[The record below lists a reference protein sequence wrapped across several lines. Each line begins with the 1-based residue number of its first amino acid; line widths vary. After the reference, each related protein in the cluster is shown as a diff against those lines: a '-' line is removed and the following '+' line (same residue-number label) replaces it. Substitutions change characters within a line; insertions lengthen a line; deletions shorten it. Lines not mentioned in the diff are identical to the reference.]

1 MASLLSALLL
11 LAMAAHSSATWCICK
26 VGMSDSELQK
36 TLDYACGNG
45 ADCNPIHQ
53 NGPCYNPNTVRAHCN
68 YAVNSFFQKK
78 GQAAGTC
85 DFSSTASIT
94 TTDPSI
100 TGCAFPSSARVDE
113 YGKPCR
119 FLGFMSLGP
128 LTVVFDDGHFVV
140 MALNGSTTPV
150 STTPTTPSTGTP
162 STTTGNASPNPIITT
177 PTTGGGFNNGLG
189 PSGGVGTYNDMSHAR
204 NNNAIFPSITL
215 LLISALAPLMW
226 LQQEH

>member
-1 MASLLSALLL
+1 MASLVSALLF
-11 LAMAAHSSATWCICK
+11 LAMAGHSSATWCICK
-26 VGMSDSELQK
+26 GGMSDSELQT

-100 TGCAFPSSARVDE
+100 NGCAYPSSA
-113 YGKPCR
+113 
-119 FLGFMSLGP
+119 S
-128 LTVVFDDGHFVV
+128 
-140 MALNGSTTPV
+140 GST
-150 STTPTTPSTGTP
+150 SPTTPSTGTP
-162 STTTGNASPNPIITT
+162 STSTGSGSSPNPIITT
-177 PTTGGGFNNGLG
+177 TPTTTTTGGSGALGGGFNNGGLG
-189 PSGGVGTYNDMSHAR
+189 PSGSGGVGTYNDMSHAGISMLIR
-204 NNNAIFPSITL
+204 NNAIFPSITL
-215 LLISALAPLMW
+215 LISALAPLLW
-226 LQQEH
+226 LQQGQ

>member
-1 MASLLSALLL
+1 MASLVSALLF
-11 LAMAAHSSATWCICK
+11 LAMAGHSSATWCICK
-26 VGMSDSELQK
+26 GGMSDSELQT

-100 TGCAFPSSARVDE
+100 NGCAYPSSAS
-113 YGKPCR
+113 G
-119 FLGFMSLGP
+119 S
-128 LTVVFDDGHFVV
+128 
-140 MALNGSTTPV
+140 GST
-150 STTPTTPSTGTP
+150 SPTTPSTGTP
-162 STTTGNASPNPIITT
+162 STSTGSGSSPNPIITT
-177 PTTGGGFNNGLG
+177 TPTTTTTGGSGALGGGFNNGGLG
-189 PSGGVGTYNDMSHAR
+189 PSGSGGVGTYNDMSHAGISMLIR
-204 NNNAIFPSITL
+204 NNAIFPSITL
-215 LLISALAPLMW
+215 LISALAPLLW
-226 LQQEH
+226 LQQGQ

>member
-100 TGCAFPSSARVDE
+100 TGCAFPSSAS
-113 YGKPCR
+113 G
-119 FLGFMSLGP
+119 
-128 LTVVFDDGHFVV
+128 
-140 MALNGSTTPV
+140 

-162 STTTGNASPNPIITT
+162 STNTGNASPNPIITT
-177 PTTGGGFNNGLG
+177 PTTGGGAIGGGFNNGLG
-189 PSGGVGTYNDMSHAR
+189 PSGGVGTYNDMSHAGISIMLR
-204 NNNAIFPSITL
+204 KNNAIFPSITL

-226 LQQEH
+226 LQQEQ